1 MYCCDRKSRAAYAQ
15 SFALWQHLEQATIEF
30 TCHDHSSRTLLL
42 RSIVDI
48 VSIIRDYTPRSLYCC
63 LFAPHICMVCSSRTS
78 RSWWITQSTQH
89 HRRGFNS
96 TYKSSHFQRTLR
108 CHLVSTKQ
116 FDSTHSGS
124 DVTDEG
130 QGWKPPP
137 QAKCENHDPLSLY
150 FGFIIFWYSLNLKTY
165 YNRCSV
171 KMLKSSCVRRKFSWG
186 ILFSGVWC
194 HFYLVCLVCDVIIW
208 RQIHVFQAN
217 VFVNFAPISLSR

>member
-1 MYCCDRKSRAAYAQ
+1 MITLRARYCYVQ
-15 SFALWQHLEQATIEF
+15 SLTSLVSPEITR
-30 TCHDHSSRTLLL
+30 HDHSMIACSRH
-42 RSIVDI
+42 VY
-48 VSIIRDYTPRSLYCC
+48 VWCY
-63 LFAPHICMVCSSRTS
+63 SSCTS

-89 HRRGFNS
+89 HRRGCNS